1 MKVRLFGFVAALLGI
16 GVIPAQCGIIDNLAS
31 NTQISAL
38 GDNSIAY
45 YGQSF
50 FALPGLATNLTFQL
64 GVSNNPGN
72 DTKFRVLLTT
82 ICDEQPIQ
90 TSQQI
95 EPDKLLFASDMLVKP
110 FGPSPVTFTV
120 NLGGINLVAGDQY
133 AFILDAFNYFTKPIV
148 DTSVQA
154 FITPDNV
161 PGQFFYYSASNLS
174 GRQGNI
180 SDHFLSDG
188 WGSSFDNDLAFS
200 LAFDTSQPYSLNPT
214 LTYLPMPTPSS
225 GVGSVPEP
233 STWAMMIIGFAGIGF
248 MAYRWK
254 TKTPLMAA

>member
-1 MKVRLFGFVAALLGI
+1 MGSRFLL
-16 GVIPAQCGIIDNLAS
+16 
-31 NTQISAL
+31 
-38 GDNSIAY
+38 Y
-45 YGQSF
+45 
-50 FALPGLATNLTFQL
+50 PGL
-64 GVSNNPGN
+64 PPI
-72 DTKFRVLLTT
+72 LLFSWVCQIIPETIPNSAFLLIT

-214 LTYLPMPTPSS
+214 LTYTSN
-225 GVGSVPEP
+225 
-233 STWAMMIIGFAGIGF
+233 
-248 MAYRWK
+248 AYAIKRRR
-254 TKTPLMAA
+254 